1 LNSIGLLSFVL
12 LGAVENTIIMLVVFC
27 ALILFSFMI
36 LLVKRYRR
44 CPSNKVLVIYG
55 KVGGSN
61 AAKCLHGGGA
71 FVWPLIQDYAYL
83 DLEPIQIEIPL
94 SGALSLENI
103 RVNVPSV
110 FTVAVATDAATMNN
124 AAIRLLNLA
133 SSDIEAQARD
143 IIFGQLRQVV
153 ASMGIT
159 DINRDRDGFLN
170 SIQDSLEPELQK
182 IGLCLINVNIT
193 DITDDSGY
201 IEAIGR
207 KAASAAIQQADI
219 DVAEQEKS
227 GAVGVARA
235 NREREI
241 EVAIAHKN
249 RDIGKKEADKERVI
263 QVADLEK
270 LARVGE
276 ETAVF
281 QREASVA
288 QAEREKR
295 IAVAEANA
303 KAVQGENEAMAVIA
317 RTNADLQTER
327 AEAFQRGETKKRVAD
342 ADVLRAQYEAQAMA
356 AAAEGKKIEAEQRAA
371 LESFARA
378 EKAKVI
384 VDAEAEADRRRIEA
398 EGEAAAIYAKLEA
411 QARGEFEVLQ
421 KKGQGFAEIVSAC
434 GDAQAAFQMLMLEHL
449 DHLSET
455 AATAISN
462 VKFDKIVVWDG
473 GNGGGD
479 GGGNATANFL
489 RGLGGALPPMMSMMK
504 DVGGVELPEYFGK
517 LVGTDKDEESAKVK
531 PTTTAKSSGKK
542 PKPKAVDHAR
552 NGEDAEDANQPT

>member
-1 LNSIGLLSFVL
+1 M
-12 LGAVENTIIMLVVFC
+12 LGAVENTIIILVVFC

-55 KVGGSN
+55 KVGTDN

-94 SGALSLENI
+94 QGALSLENI

-110 FTVAVATDAATMNN
+110 FTVAIATDNATMNN

-143 IIFGQLRQVV
+143 IIFGQLRQVI

-276 ETAVF
+276 ETAAF
-281 QREASVA
+281 QRESGVA

-295 IAVAEANA
+295 ITVAEANA
-303 KAVQGENEAMAVIA
+303 KAVEGENEAMAVIA
-317 RTNADLQTER
+317 RTNADLQSER

-342 ADVLRAQYEAQAMA
+342 ADVLRAQYEAQALA

-384 VDAEAEADRRRIEA
+384 VDAEAEADRKRIEA

-411 QARGEFEVLQ
+411 QARGEFEILQ

-434 GDAQAAFQMLMLEHL
+434 GDAQSAFQMLMLEHL

-473 GNGGGD
+473 GNGGGAE

-517 LVGTDKDEESAKVK
+517 LVATDKEDPASAQSTPE
-531 PTTTAKSSGKK
+531 PTAKATAKSSGKK
-542 PKPKAVDHAR
+542 
-552 NGEDAEDANQPT
+552 AEDAGEQSDAGES